1 MAPKACGERQE
12 IYHTV
17 GGTYAEALVTMC
29 DGGNAPAA
37 AFYEAQLPRAR
48 ALFDRLSSR

>member
-29 DGGNAPAA
+29 DGGNARNCQGPG
-37 AFYEAQLPRAR
+37 
-48 ALFDRLSSR
+48 LSSTG